1 MMAVGVGNYGN
12 LPIIVISSLCTFER
26 AEPVAYSP
34 VHAHA
39 RARPHGVS
47 LTELPSHGQF
57 SGKGS
62 SAHGDTFRP
71 AAEDG
76 CSSNDG
82 FKLNPFITLQQN
94 YTYVCLLNIILY
106 IYIIHFILYIHI
118 TFKVLTRTVQSAGSM
133 QRPTKSRTSVP
144 TKV

>member
-1 MMAVGVGNYGN
+1 MLANVLIGLAVGWLLQPASGGTLFNTATITGQQLRMVAMMAVGVGNYGN

-76 CSSNDG
+76 GSNDG
-82 FKLNPFITLQQN
+82 FKLNPFNSPPKLH
-94 YTYVCLLNIILY
+94 VRL
-106 IYIIHFILYIHI
+106 
-118 TFKVLTRTVQSAGSM
+118 
-133 QRPTKSRTSVP
+133 PT
-144 TKV
+144 